1 MRARENKCQIS
12 QTDILNM
19 KSSEFHL
26 CFHNSCEIWHL
37 FSRAPMRN
45 SLWCY
50 NRYLIISIALEK
62 CKKNVIL
69 FKLVW
74 YKVFVH
80 WKLKLRAYLF
90 TFAVHTQFPDG
101 FRLNAKDVKL
111 FWNGLVQGN
120 WSGVIFNFHCTQ
132 MSLVV
137 NMPFIFGDDWNDT
150 PCSSQNCDPR
160 SWYFTI
166 QLHYI
171 NFFVYIK
178 IVCKLT
184 IYLTWWSLELQT
196 SAASSVML
204 HDKHH
209 FHSVWLKRKW
219 MTNLQRKGCLY
230 TCTWKHI
237 AFLSHSVARKLKWV
251 VFFRLHPFLVH
262 EP

>member
-1 MRARENKCQIS
+1 M
-12 QTDILNM
+12 
-19 KSSEFHL
+19 
-26 CFHNSCEIWHL
+26 
-37 FSRAPMRN
+37 
-45 SLWCY
+45 
-50 NRYLIISIALEK
+50 
-62 CKKNVIL
+62 IL

-150 PCSSQNCDPR
+150 PCSSQNCDPG

-184 IYLTWWSLELQT
+184 VYLTWWSLELQT

-219 MTNLQRKGCLY
+219 MTNLKRKGCLY

-237 AFLSHSVARKLKWV
+237 AFLSRSVARKLKWV